1 MAAGDQ
7 YNKTTLGTSSGKT
20 NMSRPMGSSGSPI
33 KKGSDPS
40 FGQIATGIMSRA
52 KQNEALTEEEKRLA
66 DDLKQARIDAF
77 KSQAEKDKLVNEL
90 AGSSPPPVA
99 TKSMFADL
107 TTPPPVPAG
116 GAKAVS
122 VGDGST
128 AANDYTPQP
137 RREETPRPQSPSYA
151 SDPTLPPV
159 PATRPAEPPSMI
171 GGRLASDVLKEM
183 RQSASERDVLNDV
196 QRAAAERAKAYDPV
210 KGYEDSLKDYQASFN
225 SGDSDQTFTDK
236 KNKPQ
241 KIYDAAS
248 SLEQA
253 KITANSL
260 KRAAPL
266 AQRDSALLRD
276 AQQDQQKQRD
286 TVPNKAKNP
295 KRSAFRK

>member
-7 YNKTTLGTSSGKT
+7 YDKTTLGTSAGKT
-20 NMSRPMGSSGSPI
+20 NMSRPMGSSGASI

-40 FGQIATGIMSRA
+40 FSQIMTGIMGRA
-52 KQNEALTEEEKRLA
+52 RQNEAADAQEKRLA

-77 KSQAEKDKLVNEL
+77 KSQAEKDKLGPEVK
-90 AGSSPPPVA
+90 AASPVE
-99 TKSMFADL
+99 TTSLFADL
-107 TTPPPVPAG
+107 TARPLSAPTG
-116 GAKAVS
+116 DAVAMS

-128 AANDYTPQP
+128 AENDFTPQS
-137 RREETPRPQSPSYA
+137 RQEA
-151 SDPTLPPV
+151 SADKVYPTDPKLPDV
-159 PATRPAEPPSMI
+159 YVTRPAEPPSMI
-171 GGRLASDVLKEM
+171 GGRPAADVLKEM
-183 RQSASERDVLNDV
+183 RQSASEKDVLNEV
-196 QRAAAERAKAYDPV
+196 KRVAAERAKAFDPV

-241 KIYDAAS
+241 EIYDAAS

-276 AQQDQQKQRD
+276 ALQEQRKQRD
-286 TVPNKAKNP
+286 TVPNKAAKP
-295 KRSAFRK
+295 KRSAFRN